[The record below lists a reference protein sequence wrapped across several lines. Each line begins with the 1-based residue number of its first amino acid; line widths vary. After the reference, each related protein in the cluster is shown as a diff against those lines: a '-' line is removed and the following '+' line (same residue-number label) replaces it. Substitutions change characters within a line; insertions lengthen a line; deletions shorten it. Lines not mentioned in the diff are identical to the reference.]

1 MIAKKQRSINHS
13 QQINKKNDIINSQEQ
28 ILVVTAA
35 QAANDKKDTAQNVM
49 NRHQEAND
57 IIEKSTSSVDENL
70 NAVNANEKKSEEIQT
85 RNTSALDEID
95 DILNNL

>member
-1 MIAKKQRSINHS
+1 M
-13 QQINKKNDIINSQEQ
+13 
-28 ILVVTAA
+28 VVTAA

-49 NRHQEAND
+49 NRHQEASD

-70 NAVNANEKKSEEIQT
+70 NAVNDNEKKSEEIQT

>member
-1 MIAKKQRSINHS
+1 
-13 QQINKKNDIINSQEQ
+13 
-28 ILVVTAA
+28 
-35 QAANDKKDTAQNVM
+35 M
-49 NRHQEAND
+49 NRHQGANA

-70 NAVNANEKKSEEIQT
+70 NAVNDNEKKSEEIQT

>member
-1 MIAKKQRSINHS
+1 MDLAFENKIS
-13 QQINKKNDIINSQEQ
+13 INKKNDIINSQEQ

-49 NRHQEAND
+49 NRHQGAND

-70 NAVNANEKKSEEIQT
+70 NAVNDNEKKSEEIQT